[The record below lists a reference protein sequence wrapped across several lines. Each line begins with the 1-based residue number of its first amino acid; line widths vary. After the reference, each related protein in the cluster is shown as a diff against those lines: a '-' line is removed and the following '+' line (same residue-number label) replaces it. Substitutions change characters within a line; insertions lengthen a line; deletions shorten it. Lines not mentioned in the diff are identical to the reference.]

1 MYCLSS
7 HRKLITILYILHN
20 INDNIKDGN
29 WAMIFVGLC
38 FHYLILVLW
47 LYDEHACINCNW
59 VTVGTFKWMTF
70 SAKWKLNGYLD
81 VFGDVCC
88 HIISVGAI
96 QSPCEISTRQNGTSE
111 SPTCANNA
119 AAACS
124 LHSIQSICGLHISLI
139 PGSGSI
145 AESVNHFRW
154 Q

>member
-1 MYCLSS
+1 MYFGIISHMYCLSS

-59 VTVGTFKWMTF
+59 VTVGTFKWMNF

-81 VFGDVCC
+81 VFGDACC
-88 HIISVGAI
+88 HIIRSGPHVKSALDRTVRLSPPHVPIMQLLHVRFTAYSPSVVFTFLWFQVLA
-96 QSPCEISTRQNGTSE
+96 P
-111 SPTCANNA
+111 
-119 AAACS
+119 
-124 LHSIQSICGLHISLI
+124 
-139 PGSGSI
+139 
-145 AESVNHFRW
+145 
-154 Q
+154 